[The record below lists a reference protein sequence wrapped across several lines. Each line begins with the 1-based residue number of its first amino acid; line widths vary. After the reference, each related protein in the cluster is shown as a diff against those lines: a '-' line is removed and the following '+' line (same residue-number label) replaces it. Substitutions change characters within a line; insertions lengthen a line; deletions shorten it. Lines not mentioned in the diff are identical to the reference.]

1 MYHFDA
7 QTKRA
12 TVIPVKHFDFEENEL
27 DFVVCCDSKTSRII
41 LLLHCAVVKKSNKIY
56 KRFSIYHFFYNIGTS
71 NLSTESINAENS
83 IRNGS

>member
-12 TVIPVKHFDFEENEL
+12 TVIPVEHFDFEENEL

-41 LLLHCAVVKKSNKIY
+41 LLLHGVVVEKKQ
-56 KRFSIYHFFYNIGTS
+56 
-71 NLSTESINAENS
+71 
-83 IRNGS
+83 